1 MSARDLPD
9 ALTLN
14 PGIRPEGLP
23 ASAAI
28 DTHAHIEPGVVMG
41 EQCVV
46 RSGAYLSRGTQLG
59 ARVYVGPNVAFA
71 DAEAGQTPSV
81 VEADAHIGANA
92 VIAAGIR
99 VARGA
104 RVRPGS
110 VVLRSV
116 PTGSIV
122 EGNPAAIVGYVNAA
136 APLLGVRRRAVDD
149 RETRIVRTVVKGV
162 TVHNMP
168 VIMDLRGDLT
178 VGEFPRDVPFL
189 PKRYFVVFGVPGR
202 EVRGEHAHYACHQ
215 FLVCVR
221 GQFSV
226 VADDGQ
232 QRVEVA
238 LDAPNRG
245 LYLPPMTWG
254 IQYKHSADAVM
265 LVFASDY
272 YDASD
277 YIRSYDEFLQALVAR
292 QPALVGGS

>member
-1 MSARDLPD
+1 MSARDLPED
-9 ALTLN
+9 VTSAVQT
-14 PGIRPEGLP
+14 LP
-23 ASAAI
+23 AGVPDSAAVDI
-28 DTHAHIEPGVVMG
+28 HAHLEPGVVLG
-41 EQCVV
+41 EHCVV
-46 RSGAYLSRGTQLG
+46 RSGAYLARGTQLG
-59 ARVYVGPNVAFA
+59 DHVYIGPNVAFA
-71 DAEAGQTPSV
+71 DAEGGLAPAV
-81 VEADAHIGANA
+81 VESGATIGANA

-110 VVLRSV
+110 VVMRSV

-122 EGNPAAIVGYVNAA
+122 EGNPAVIVGYVNAA
-136 APLLGVRRRAVDD
+136 APAPAARRRAVDD
-149 RETRIVRTVVKGV
+149 RETRIVTTVVKGV

-168 VIMDLRGDLT
+168 VIMDMRGDLT
-178 VGEFPRDVPFL
+178 VGEFLRDVPFS

-221 GQFSV
+221 GHFSV
-226 VADDGQ
+226 VADDGE
-232 QRVEVA
+232 QRVEVS

-272 YDASD
+272 YDAAD
-277 YIRSYDEFLQALVAR
+277 YIRSYDDFLKALAER
-292 QPALVGGS
+292 REPAA

>member
-9 ALTLN
+9 TSASLSPPLNLPEAL
-14 PGIRPEGLP
+14 PP
-23 ASAAI
+23 SAAV
-28 DTHAHIEPGVVMG
+28 DAHAHLEPGVVLG
-41 EQCVV
+41 AHCVV
-46 RSGAYLSRGTQLG
+46 RSGAYLASGTQLG
-59 ARVYVGPNVAFA
+59 ERVYVGPNVAFS
-71 DAEAGQTPSV
+71 DAEGDAAAAV
-81 VEADAHIGANA
+81 VESGAYIGANA
-92 VIAAGIR
+92 VIAAGVR
-99 VARGA
+99 LARDC

-110 VVLRSV
+110 VVMRSV
-116 PTGSIV
+116 PTGAIV
-122 EGNPAAIVGYVNAA
+122 EGNPAAIVGYVNAP
-136 APLLGVRRRAVDD
+136 APATEARRRAVDD
-149 RETRIVRTVVKGV
+149 RESRIVTTVVKDV

-178 VGEFPRDVPFL
+178 VGEFLRDVPFQ
-189 PKRYFVVFGVPGR
+189 PMRYFVVFGVPGR
-202 EVRGEHAHYACHQ
+202 EVRGEHAHRRCKQ

-232 QRVEVA
+232 QRVEVS

-265 LVFASDY
+265 LVFASDH

-277 YIRSYDEFLQALVAR
+277 YIRSYDQFIAEVSGQAQEA
-292 QPALVGGS
+292 AE

>member
-1 MSARDLPD
+1 MSARDLPVEALQPARNVPATTAVD
-9 ALTLN
+9 A
-14 PGIRPEGLP
+14 
-23 ASAAI
+23 
-28 DTHAHIEPGVVMG
+28 HAHLEAGVVLG
-41 EQCVV
+41 ERCVV
-46 RSGAYLSRGTQLG
+46 RSGAYLASGTVLG
-59 ARVYVGPNVAFA
+59 DGVYVGPNVAFS
-71 DAEAGQTPSV
+71 DAENGVAAAVIETG
-81 VEADAHIGANA
+81 AHIGANA
-92 VIAAGIR
+92 VIAAGVT
-99 VARGA
+99 VARHA

-116 PTGSIV
+116 PTGAIV

-136 APLLGVRRRAVDD
+136 PPALASRRRAVDD
-149 RETRIVRTVVKGV
+149 RETRIVATCVKGV

-178 VGEFPRDVPFL
+178 VGEFQRDVPFQ

-202 EVRGEHAHYACHQ
+202 EVRGEHAHYRCHQ

-226 VADDGQ
+226 VADDGT
-232 QRVEVA
+232 QRVEVV

-254 IQYKHSADAVM
+254 IQYKHTPDAVM
-265 LVFASDY
+265 MVFASDY

-277 YIRSYDEFLQALVAR
+277 YIRNHDEFLTALAAVKAT
-292 QPALVGGS
+292 A